1 MHQQEVIMDNETYLR
16 VEQFRQLKEQIRGSE
31 EYLIVGIDI
40 SKNQHHAFFGTPNG
54 ITIKRRLIFKNYFN
68 GFLSLLSMAEAL
80 RDQNGLSQLVFGM
93 EPTGNYHKPLG
104 TFLIKHNQQVV
115 LVSGIAV
122 QRNRELLDGRWDK
135 NDTKCAAN
143 VADLISQGKCLF
155 YDYPMPEISGLRS
168 LLSLR
173 ERIKKNYHILRMR
186 IRNNLI
192 AEYFPEFDRYFGQSP
207 KQSLAIVKYFLDPQ
221 KINRME
227 FKQFLLKVTTTN
239 RGLAQEKRL
248 RQIHALAS
256 ESIGCEINRYTE
268 FEAQV
273 LVDQMEQT
281 KSLVKEIE
289 EKIAEAAGEF
299 AEYHCLLTIP
309 GFGPY
314 ISALV
319 LAKIGNPFRFENR
332 KQVIKM
338 SGLDLSA
345 KRSGKGSDKAYPVIS
360 KKGSNTLRYALFQ
373 AAVIASSRNKYFIQ
387 YFTNTLKGREK
398 ERGIKIKMRV
408 KLAAK
413 LLVIAWS
420 IMKTKNAFD
429 PALFQSVK

>member
-1 MHQQEVIMDNETYLR
+1 MNNEALIRIM
-16 VEQFRQLKEQIRGSE
+16 QFRQFKERIRGSE

-40 SKNQHHAFFGTPNG
+40 SKNQHHAFFGTANG
-54 ITIKRRLIFKNYFN
+54 KTIKRRLIFKNDFK
-68 GFLSLLSMAEAL
+68 GFMDFLSMAQVL
-80 RDQNGLSQLVFGM
+80 RGQNGLSQIVFGM

-104 TFLIKHNQQVV
+104 TFLIKRNQEVV
-115 LVSGIAV
+115 LVSGIAT

-135 NDTKCAAN
+135 NDTKCTAN

-155 YDYPMPEISGLRS
+155 YDYPEPKISGLRS

-173 ERIKKNYHILRMR
+173 ERLKKNYHILRMR
-186 IRNNLI
+186 IRNNLVS
-192 AEYFPEFDRYFGQSP
+192 EYFPEFDRYFGQSP
-207 KQSLAIVKYFLDPQ
+207 KQTLSIVKYCLDPV
-221 KINRME
+221 KINQME
-227 FKQFLLKVTTTN
+227 FKEFLLKVTTTN

-248 RQIHALAS
+248 RKIHALAS
-256 ESIGCEINRYTE
+256 ESIGCESNRYTE
-268 FEAQV
+268 FEAKI

-281 KSLVKEIE
+281 TIFIKEIE
-289 EKIAEAAGEF
+289 DKIAEAAGEF
-299 AEYHCLLTIP
+299 EEYHFLLTIP

-332 KQVIKM
+332 KQVLKM
-338 SGLDLSA
+338 SGFDLSA

-360 KKGSNTLRYALFQ
+360 KKGSNALRYALFQ
-373 AAVIASSRNKYFIQ
+373 GAVIASSRNNYFIQ

-413 LLVIAWS
+413 LLVIAWT
-420 IMKTKNAFD
+420 IMKTKKAFD
-429 PALFQSVK
+429 PALLFSVK